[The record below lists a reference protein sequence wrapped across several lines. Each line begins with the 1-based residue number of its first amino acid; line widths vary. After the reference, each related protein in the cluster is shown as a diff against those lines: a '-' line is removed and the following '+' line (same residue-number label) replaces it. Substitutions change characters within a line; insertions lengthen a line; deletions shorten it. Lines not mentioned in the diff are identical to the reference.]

1 MQPMRQ
7 PLLRLLALNLGI
19 GAIMAMLMLGG
30 LLTLNPGRLRD
41 LIFAD
46 QSGGAALGLL
56 LFGFL
61 VTFGSSAMGAAVMML
76 GKDGLGA
83 DGHRAGRD
91 IGPAASAR
99 APRQPK

>member
-30 LLTLNPGRLRD
+30 LLTLNPVRLRD

-61 VTFGSSAMGAAVMML
+61 VTFGSSAIFGSALELSYA
-76 GKDGLGA
+76 GKKQ
-83 DGHRAGRD
+83 R
-91 IGPAASAR
+91 
-99 APRQPK
+99 